1 VFLTD
6 VLVPLRKNRPSDPG
20 VAEVYR
26 ACIQQRKMEYGRAN
40 AALASR
46 RFRAFLLNAAE
57 WIHAGKWQAM
67 ARSPLKR
74 KQLAKVL
81 VSERLSKLRSRMKT
95 GRRIGKLDLRGL
107 HRLRLHAKRMRYT
120 IEFARS
126 LYDKKSNRKRIE
138 RVLKDL
144 GKLQSALGNLND
156 IASRK
161 IVDRIVAER
170 KHSRKDKPGTTS
182 RLAVMISGDQEKQK
196 SKQLD
201 KAAKAFDKLE
211 NIKPFWT

>member
-1 VFLTD
+1 MFSS
-6 VLVPLRKNRPSDPG
+6 PLRKNRPSDPG
-20 VAEVYR
+20 VAEVHR
-26 ACIQQRKMEYGRAN
+26 AWIQQRKMEYGRAN

-81 VSERLSKLRSRMKT
+81 VSERLSRLRSRMKT
-95 GRRIGKLDLRGL
+95 GRQIGKLDLRGL
-107 HRLRLHAKRMRYT
+107 HKLRLRAKRMRYT
-120 IEFARS
+120 IEFTRS
-126 LYDKKSNRKRIE
+126 LYDKKSNRKCIE

-161 IVDRIVAER
+161 SIVERIVAER